1 MSLPCAISSE
11 PAIQSRATHVGG
23 QQKIAEAR
31 SGFACAMGGL
41 VYPELLVRAGALP
54 SSAFYHG
61 QGSSRHNQW
70 YDLPHRVHCSLE
82 FV

>member
-1 MSLPCAISSE
+1 MRHLKRTCDSVSGN
-11 PAIQSRATHVGG
+11 SRGWPT
-23 QQKIAEAR
+23 EDCR
-31 SGFACAMGGL
+31 SALGVRLCHGRL